1 MQQGRHT
8 QHQNLEP
15 RTSRPHRC
23 CGWGHWV
30 ALGLT
35 VFCVAG
41 FVGFPEWAVFGVFAG
56 EAEKASA
63 LVVPESEQLK
73 SILEQGL
80 SLEHQSRWGEA
91 LGLYEDALRQFPGE
105 KALEQRFHE
114 ARIHYD
120 LLRRHGDRT
129 YLEMLDRVSTSEA
142 FQIYDEV
149 LLKIHAHYV
158 ESPGWQYLY
167 EQGVHAVAIA
177 LTEPKFL
184 AAHRLS
190 VSAEAAAATARDLPL
205 VVPAQTVQS
214 RTTAISAATRVV
226 NWLREHIGLPPQ
238 TAVMEMVC
246 GMVNSLDPYSA
257 YLTPAQLSELYSQ
270 IEGNFVG
277 LGIELRPQE
286 NTLIVLRVIPG
297 SPAEKSGIAPGDRI
311 VAVDGQSVKDLSPDR
326 AADQLKG
333 PEGSQVTL
341 TILGKDD
348 QHRQVVVRR
357 TRVEVPSVADVTMID
372 PELKIGYFRLL
383 SFQRTTATDVLTAL
397 QTLSQQGTA
406 SLIIDLRGNPGGL
419 LGAAVETADLFLSE
433 GVVVSTRGRNPQEN
447 LVYNAHDSGTWRIPL
462 VVLID
467 RESASA
473 AEIFAGAI
481 QDQGRGTV
489 VGTPSYGKG
498 SIQGIFPLN
507 LGDCGLRLTTAR
519 FFSPQGR
526 PYTGR
531 GVIPDIRVQVA
542 ARPVNQTENSS
553 EKLTWQSPK
562 TATAG
567 SVKVSQSDD
576 PILEAGLQAAR
587 RIVAQRP
594 ATTW

>member
-1 MQQGRHT
+1 MEQGRDS
-8 QHQNLEP
+8 QFQNMTVQAGFRYPCCIGWTASIAVWLAIVCLI
-15 RTSRPHRC
+15 SC
-23 CGWGHWV
+23 CGFSGWTTCR
-30 ALGLT
+30 AY
-35 VFCVAG
+35 AG
-41 FVGFPEWAVFGVFAG
+41 D
-56 EAEKASA
+56 AEKTERPAVS
-63 LVVPESEQLK
+63 QFDQIK
-73 SILEQGL
+73 TILEQGL
-80 SLEHQSRWGEA
+80 NLEHQSRWGEA
-91 LGLYEDALRQFPGE
+91 LSLYEDALRQFPGE

-114 ARIHYD
+114 ARMHYD
-120 LLRRHGDRT
+120 ILRRHGDQT
-129 YLEMLDRVSTSEA
+129 YLTLVRSLSASEV

-167 EQGVHAVAIA
+167 EQGIHAVAIA

-184 AAHRLS
+184 AAQHLS
-190 VSAEAAAATARDLPL
+190 ISAEAAAATARDLSL
-205 VVPAQTVQS
+205 VVPLQTVQS
-214 RTTAISAATRVV
+214 RMTAINAVTQVTH
-226 NWLREHIGLPPQ
+226 WLKERIGLTPQ
-238 TAVMEMVC
+238 PVVMEMVC
-246 GMVNSLDPYSA
+246 GMVNALDPYSA

-277 LGIELRPQE
+277 LGIELRPQVDA
-286 NTLIVLRVIPG
+286 LVVLRVISG
-297 SPAEKSGIAPGDRI
+297 SPAEKSGILPGDRI
-311 VAVDGQSVKDLSPDR
+311 VAVDGQSVKELSPDR

-333 PEGSQVTL
+333 PEGSKVTL
-341 TILGKDD
+341 AILGKDN
-348 QHRQVVVRR
+348 QPREVTVCR
-357 TRVEVPSVADVTMID
+357 TRVEVPSVTDVDIID
-372 PELKIGYFRLL
+372 RELKIGYFRLL
-383 SFQRTTATDVLTAL
+383 SFQRTTASDVAAAL
-397 QTLSQQGTA
+397 HRLSQQGIS

-419 LGAAVETADLFLSE
+419 LGAAVETADLFLSQ

-447 LVYNAHDSGTWRIPL
+447 LVYNAHDSGTWTIPL

-507 LGDCGLRLTTAR
+507 RGDSGLRLTTAR

-531 GVIPDIRVQVA
+531 GVIPDIRVQTV
-542 ARPVNQTENSS
+542 ARPADPPAGPSETITTGAMSGSPQQTSRQN
-553 EKLTWQSPK
+553 
-562 TATAG
+562 
-567 SVKVSQSDD
+567 D

-594 ATTW
+594 AATR